1 MFSES
6 EEGLRKMLQTM
17 EKYCAENELTLNTDK
32 TKCMIFNKGGKLL
45 KTAFHYNGEKLE
57 NVNKF
62 KYLGFLI
69 TPSGEI
75 KSGLLDLRD
84 RALKAFYK
92 LKNALGDP
100 FRSNVKTT
108 LHLFDTLI
116 KPILMYMSDFWGG
129 LKLPDEKHNP
139 IEKLHYMF
147 CKQVLGVQKQTTNIG
162 VLLELGRMPL
172 KTFAE
177 KSAIKN
183 WERIRTGKINELLKN
198 SQANATIDDLPW
210 ISHIKSILESH
221 NLENYYSNPSQK
233 RKYPFIHK
241 LLFKKQCS
249 NFKENAFEMIT
260 NPDSKLRTYGLL
272 KTKIGCEK
280 YLLEIKNEVVR
291 QSFTKFR
298 LSNHVLNIEKLRHT
312 TPKTPKEN
320 RFCPFCPKRVEDE
333 VHFLLECPIYRIP
346 RKEMIDNLTKEKP
359 SFRREERD
367 SQFIELM
374 RPENVHLTSKTI
386 HRFFEIR
393 EFLFKSPRGY
403 L

>member
-1 MFSES
+1 
-6 EEGLRKMLQTM
+6 
-17 EKYCAENELTLNTDK
+17 
-32 TKCMIFNKGGKLL
+32 
-45 KTAFHYNGEKLE
+45 
-57 NVNKF
+57 
-62 KYLGFLI
+62 
-69 TPSGEI
+69 
-75 KSGLLDLRD
+75 
-84 RALKAFYK
+84 
-92 LKNALGDP
+92 
-100 FRSNVKTT
+100 
-108 LHLFDTLI
+108 
-116 KPILMYMSDFWGG
+116 
-129 LKLPDEKHNP
+129 
-139 IEKLHYMF
+139 
-147 CKQVLGVQKQTTNIG
+147 
-162 VLLELGRMPL
+162 
-172 KTFAE
+172 
-177 KSAIKN
+177 
-183 WERIRTGKINELLKN
+183 
-198 SQANATIDDLPW
+198 
-210 ISHIKSILESH
+210 
-221 NLENYYSNPSQK
+221 
-233 RKYPFIHK
+233 
-241 LLFKKQCS
+241 
-249 NFKENAFEMIT
+249 MIT
-260 NPDSKLRTYGLL
+260 NPDGKLRTYGLL

-312 TPKTPKEN
+312 TPKTSKEN